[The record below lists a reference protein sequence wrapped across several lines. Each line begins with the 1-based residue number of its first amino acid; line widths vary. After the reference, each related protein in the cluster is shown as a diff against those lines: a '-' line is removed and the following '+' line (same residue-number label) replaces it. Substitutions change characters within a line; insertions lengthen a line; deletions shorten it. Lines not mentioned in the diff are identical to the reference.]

1 MLARTLLRTVVMTP
15 LTVASRFLEPLSH
28 PWAVVTAAVVPLD
41 AAVWEGAQSIL
52 RLALR
57 LLHLLLAL

>member
-1 MLARTLLRTVVMTP
+1 MLARTLLRVVVMTH
-15 LTVASRFLEPLSH
+15 LTIASRFLEPLSH

-41 AAVWEGAQSIL
+41 ATVWEGAQAIL
-52 RLALR
+52 RLSFR

>member
-1 MLARTLLRTVVMTP
+1 MTH
-15 LTVASRFLEPLSH
+15 LTIASRFLEPLSH

>member
-1 MLARTLLRTVVMTP
+1 MTP

-41 AAVWEGAQSIL
+41 TTVWEGAQAIL
-52 RLALR
+52 RLSFR